1 MNTTVEL
8 TLEELAILQKLL
20 INSTQSG
27 GWRATSTMTKV
38 KLLHKLDDAEDTL
51 IEDAAYTKEQ
61 YNV

>member
-20 INSTQSG
+20 INSSQSG
-27 GWRATSTMTKV
+27 GWRSPARSSMV
-38 KLLHKLDDAEDTL
+38 KLLHKIDDAEDTL